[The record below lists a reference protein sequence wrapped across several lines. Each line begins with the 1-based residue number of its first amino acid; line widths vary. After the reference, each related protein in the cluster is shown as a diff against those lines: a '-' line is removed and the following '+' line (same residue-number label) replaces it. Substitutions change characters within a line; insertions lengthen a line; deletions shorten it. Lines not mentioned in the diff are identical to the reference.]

1 MLQRTLT
8 EHAAVC
14 FFGDERL
21 AAWLWQHLL
30 QPAVALESDRWHLL
44 QEHFYHLL
52 VEGVE
57 ARYPRKHRLTDV
69 RQLMG
74 RILDGGLLLTSV
86 LPWLDELQQRL
97 LQRNGDLLCYRE
109 GEVQAYVR
117 LAAGVDPTLLAAW
130 HLAKWLDD
138 MPQPLEHDIR
148 RVVSAQ
154 TAFFAP
160 SGNPSLPFAE
170 GHVHFWGV
178 TADSAILDDYLLAD
192 GELTLSGKANSWQR
206 EQHDKL
212 QLLLSRARQLLVL
225 LLEPATPQ
233 HQTPD
238 GQNKQPGD
246 QKDTQQPNTE
256 GWPQHLK
263 RLTYALSR
271 PIRQP
276 DWGLLA
282 ARLSAAN
289 PGSADWLLGEF
300 GQAMSRGEA
309 NRWLWLFVYLCRRY
323 GEQKT
328 HPLQRAAIL
337 CFWQTVNQL
346 RGTLI
351 MDGQGLTRF
360 AERYYQAALGRGGDY
375 QGNVRRLWAG
385 RADVAEIKSG
395 PLAFKPA
402 LVSEI
407 ARGLIANASLS
418 LPKPPYIFGEPD
430 IQLDMK
436 ALSSMQALERWQFCG
451 HFSRSQPHKQN
462 QYPKPDGKK
471 IWQEAEKLIRNLQ
484 STSGWSAPEFLGGKL
499 NPNFHFQPARWFR
512 GLDVAGDENAL
523 KIEWFAPV
531 LRWLRS
537 GFKSRQ
543 DGERASMGFH
553 LSIHSGE
560 DYAHPASGM
569 RHIDETVRFCEMR
582 EGDRLGHALA
592 LGIEPKQWAA
602 RQGEMMLPLDEHLDN
617 LVWLWHHASVLSGVL
632 PLAQQVLPRF
642 ERRIARFWRLSRWWQ
657 VPDLMADDGV
667 SRDEKEASVSQAAG
681 FEASPLRHATADDLY
696 QAWYLRRN
704 CHFRLQSLSGA
715 WPVDS
720 KELYALPDH
729 GELSENRTLASQLYK
744 ARHDWRRA
752 DEMACDKA
760 NAQVQLDRKERKHL
774 ERLVIVRMGDEAAVH
789 GGFHLKVG
797 RKRDEGLLEDVD
809 TPAELDFMHALQ
821 DWLLTEYDKL
831 GLILEA
837 NPTSN
842 VYIARLKS
850 HAEHPIFRWNPPDES
865 ALAHGAAANLYG
877 LRRGPVRVLVNTD
890 DPGIMPTTLRT
901 EFLLLR
907 EAALERKVGRTVAE
921 RWLETLRQYGIEQFH
936 RNHLPVFEP
945 A

>member
-8 EHAAVC
+8 EHAAEC

-21 AAWLWQHLL
+21 ATWLWDKLL
-30 QPAVALESDRWHLL
+30 KPADDLESDRWHRL
-44 QEHFYHLL
+44 QADFYHLL

-57 ARYPRKHRLTDV
+57 ARYPREHRLTDV

-74 RILDGGLLLTSV
+74 RMLDGDLLLTSK

-109 GEVQAYVR
+109 GEVRAYVR
-117 LAAGVDPTLLAAW
+117 LAAGIDPTLLAGW
-130 HLAKWLDD
+130 HLAQWLND

-148 RVVSAQ
+148 RVVSVQ

-160 SGNPSLPFAE
+160 PGNYSLPFAE

-178 TADSAILDDYLLAD
+178 TADSAILDDYLLA
-192 GELTLSGKANSWQR
+192 G
-206 EQHDKL
+206 
-212 QLLLSRARQLLVL
+212 QLLNLDGKVSLWQCEQYDSLQPLLHRARQLLML
-225 LLEPATPQ
+225 LLEPCR
-233 HQTPD
+233 PD
-238 GQNKQPGD
+238 A
-246 QKDTQQPNTE
+246 
-256 GWPQHLK
+256 WPQHLA
-263 RLTYALSR
+263 RLNLAMDT
-271 PIRQP
+271 PIRKP
-276 DWGLLA
+276 DWDLLVA
-282 ARLSAAN
+282 SLPAAN
-289 PGSADWLLGEF
+289 VGSADWLLGEF
-300 GQAMSRGEA
+300 ALAMGRGEI
-309 NRWLWLFVYLCRRY
+309 NRWLWLYIYLCRRY
-323 GEQKT
+323 DEQHT

-346 RGTLI
+346 RRSLI

-360 AERYYQAALGRGGDY
+360 AERYFQSAMQRKPIGHD
-375 QGNVRRLWAG
+375 NIRRLWPAT
-385 RADVAEIKSG
+385 ADVAEIKSG
-395 PLAFKPA
+395 PLAFKPK

-418 LPKPPYIFGEPD
+418 LPKPPYIFGESD
-430 IQLDMK
+430 IKLD
-436 ALSSMQALERWQFCG
+436 MQALATMQAMERWQFCG
-451 HFSRSQPHKQN
+451 HFSRSQAHKKN
-462 QYPKPDGKK
+462 QRPKSDGKK
-471 IWQEAEKLIRNLQ
+471 LWKEAEKLMRNLH
-484 STSGWSAPEFLGGKL
+484 SASGWNAPEFLGGML
-499 NPNFHFQPARWFR
+499 NPNFHFQPSRWFR

-537 GFKSRQ
+537 GFKFQ
-543 DGERASMGFH
+543 LEDERAGTGFH
-553 LSIHSGE
+553 LSIHAGE

-592 LGIEPKQWAA
+592 LGIVPKQWAA

-632 PLAQQVLPRF
+632 PLAQQVLPLF
-642 ERRIARFWRLSRWWQ
+642 ERRIMRFWRLSRWWQ
-657 VPDLMADDGV
+657 VPDWMVEDDRGCNG
-667 SRDEKEASVSQAAG
+667 KAAVAQVAN
-681 FEASPLRHATADDLY
+681 FEIAPLRHATPNDLY
-696 QAWYLRRN
+696 QAWWLRRN
-704 CHFRLQSLSGA
+704 CHYRQSKVGDG
-715 WPVDS
+715 WPVTS
-720 KELYALPDH
+720 QELCALPDYQ
-729 GELSENRTLASQLYK
+729 ELSERRTLSSQLYQ
-744 ARHDWRRA
+744 ARHDWLA
-752 DEMACDKA
+752 SLTEAP
-760 NAQVQLDRKERKHL
+760 
-774 ERLVIVRMGDEAAVH
+774 LVIVRMGDEAASH
-789 GGFHLKVG
+789 AGFHPKLG
-797 RKRDEGLLEDVD
+797 RKADENILEDVD

-831 GLILEA
+831 GLIIEA

-850 HAEHPIFRWNPPDES
+850 HAEHPIFRWYPPDES
-865 ALAHGAAANLYG
+865 ALESGAAANLYG

-907 EAALERKVGRTVAE
+907 EAALELKVGRTVAE

-936 RNHLPVFEP
+936 RNHVPVFEP
-945 A
+945 V

>member
-8 EHAAVC
+8 EHAVEC
-14 FFGDERL
+14 FFCDERL
-21 AAWLWQHLL
+21 ATWLWQNLL
-30 QPAVALESDRWHLL
+30 QPADALELDRWHRL
-44 QEHFYHLL
+44 QEHFYHLV

-57 ARYPRKHRLTDV
+57 ARYPREHRLTDV

-74 RILDGGLLLTSV
+74 RILDGDLLLTPD
-86 LPWLDELQQRL
+86 LPWLEELQQRL

-117 LAAGVDPTLLAAW
+117 LAVGLDPTLLAGW
-130 HLAKWLDD
+130 HLAGWMREIPRPD
-138 MPQPLEHDIR
+138 EHDIR

-160 SGNPSLPFAE
+160 PGNPALPFAE
-170 GHVHFWGV
+170 GHVHWGGV
-178 TADSAILDDYLLAD
+178 SVDSAILDAKLFPDD
-192 GELTLSGKANSWQR
+192 
-206 EQHDKL
+206 DKL
-212 QLLLSRARQLLVL
+212 LFKSPEHPTEWHQEQCRILLLLLQRARRLLVML
-225 LLEPATPQ
+225 MDQRQDWTNASLPLFEPMDNAV
-233 HQTPD
+233 H
-238 GQNKQPGD
+238 
-246 QKDTQQPNTE
+246 
-256 GWPQHLK
+256 W
-263 RLTYALSR
+263 
-271 PIRQP
+271 P
-276 DWGLLA
+276 DWSLLIDSQ
-282 ARLSAAN
+282 RVAN
-289 PGSADWLLGEF
+289 VGSADWLLGEF
-300 GQAMSRGEA
+300 AQFMKGNDS
-309 NRWLWLFVYLCRRY
+309 NRWLWLYIFLCRRY
-323 GEQKT
+323 REYGT
-328 HPLQRAAIL
+328 SAYQRMAIL

-346 RGTLI
+346 RRSLI
-351 MDGQGLTRF
+351 MEGQGLTRF
-360 AERYYQAALGRGGDY
+360 VERYFQSAFVRGGKPIDKV
-375 QGNVRRLWAG
+375 GRILAG
-385 RADVAEIKSG
+385 MNDVAEIKAS
-395 PLAFKPA
+395 PSAFEKKFA
-402 LVSEI
+402 KRI
-407 ARGLIANASLS
+407 AKVLMEKTKLK
-418 LPKPPYIFGEPD
+418 LPFPPYIFGEHEIP
-430 IQLDMK
+430 LDGK
-436 ALSSMQALERWQFCG
+436 TLASMQALERWQFCG
-451 HFSRSQPHKQN
+451 HFSRSTPHQQN
-462 QYPKPDGKK
+462 MNPKPDSMKL
-471 IWQEAEKLIRNLQ
+471 WQEAETLMRDLQ
-484 STSGWSAPEFLGGKL
+484 GTSGWNAPEFLGGKL
-499 NPNFHFQPARWFR
+499 NSHFHFQPARWFR

-537 GFKSRQ
+537 GFKSLP
-543 DGERASMGFH
+543 DGERASTGFH

-592 LGIEPKQWAA
+592 LGIEPKQWVA

-632 PLAQQVLPRF
+632 PLAQQVFPIF

-657 VPDLMADDGV
+657 VPDLMADDDVG
-667 SRDEKEASVSQAAG
+667 RDEKEASVSQAAG
-681 FEASPLRHATADDLY
+681 FEASPLHHVTADDLY
-696 QAWYLRRN
+696 QAWHLRRN

-720 KELYALPDH
+720 KELCALPDYE
-729 GELSENRTLASQLYK
+729 ELSESRTPASQLYK

-752 DEMACDKA
+752 DEMACDQA
-760 NAQVQLDRKERKHL
+760 SAQVQLDREKRKHL
-774 ERLVIVRMGDEAAVH
+774 ERLVIVRMGDEAAAH
-789 GGFHLKVG
+789 GGFHPKIG

-831 GLILEA
+831 GLIIEA

-850 HAEHPIFRWNPPDES
+850 HAEHPIFRWYPPDES
-865 ALAHGAAANLYG
+865 ALAYGAAANLYG
-877 LRRGPVRVLVNTD
+877 LRRGPVHVLVNTD

>member
-8 EHAAVC
+8 EHAAEC

-21 AAWLWQHLL
+21 AAWLWDEL
-30 QPAVALESDRWHLL
+30 QEQADELESDRWQQL
-44 QEHFYHLL
+44 QTNFYHLL
-52 VEGVE
+52 IEGVE
-57 ARYPRKHRLTDV
+57 ARYPREHRLTDV

-74 RILDGGLLLTSV
+74 RMLDGDLLLTPA

-97 LQRNGDLLCYRE
+97 MQRNGDLLCYRE

-117 LAAGVDPTLLAAW
+117 LAAGLDPTLLAGW
-130 HLAKWLDD
+130 HLAQWLDE
-138 MPQPLEHDIR
+138 MPQPLVHDIR

-160 SGNPSLPFAE
+160 PGNPSLPFAE

-178 TADSAILDDYLLAD
+178 TADSAILDDYLLAG
-192 GELTLSGKANSWQR
+192 GELKPDKEASPWQR
-206 EQHDKL
+206 EQFDSL
-212 QLLLSRARQLLVL
+212 QHLLERARQLLVL
-225 LLEPATPQ
+225 LLEPDAPKCQSADAQNTQPQ
-233 HQTPD
+233 SQQ
-238 GQNKQPGD
+238 GKQ
-246 QKDTQQPNTE
+246 QLLE
-256 GWPQHLK
+256 GWPQHLAQ
-263 RLTYALSR
+263 LNHAMHS
-271 PIRQP
+271 PFRQP
-276 DWGLLA
+276 DWALLA
-282 ARLSAAN
+282 ASLAVAK

-300 GQAMSRGEA
+300 AQAMGRADA
-309 NRWLWLFVYLCRRY
+309 NRWLCLYVYLCRRY
-323 GEQKT
+323 KEQAT

-346 RGTLI
+346 RRSLI

-360 AERYYQAALGRGGDY
+360 AERYYQAALGRGDDY
-375 QGNVRRLWAG
+375 RGNIRRLWAG
-385 RADVAEIKSG
+385 KTDVAEIKSG
-395 PLAFKPA
+395 PLAFKPE
-402 LVSEI
+402 LVGEI
-407 ARGLIANASLS
+407 ARGLLANASLS
-418 LPKPPYIFGEPD
+418 LPTPPYIFGETD
-430 IQLDMK
+430 IQLDMQ
-436 ALSSMQALERWQFCG
+436 ALAAMQALERWQFCG
-451 HFSRSQPHKQN
+451 HFFRSQAHKQN
-462 QYPKPDGKK
+462 QRPKPDGKK
-471 IWQEAEKLIRNLQ
+471 LWQEAEKLLCNLQ
-484 STSGWSAPEFLGGKL
+484 SASGWNTSEFLGGKL
-499 NPNFHFQPARWFR
+499 NPSFHFQPARWFR

-537 GFKSRQ
+537 GFKSRP
-543 DGERASMGFH
+543 DGERASTGFH
-553 LSIHSGE
+553 LSIHAGE

-617 LVWLWHHASVLSGVL
+617 LVWLWHHASILSGIL
-632 PLAQQVLPRF
+632 PLAQQVLPLF

-657 VPDLMADDGV
+657 VPDWMTSDTVGKQAGQHLA
-667 SRDEKEASVSQAAG
+667 AS
-681 FEASPLRHATADDLY
+681 FEASLLRHATPGDLY
-696 QAWYLRRN
+696 QAWWLRRN
-704 CHFRLQSLSGA
+704 CHYQLGKVGNGWQVTSQ
-715 WPVDS
+715 
-720 KELYALPDH
+720 ELCALPDH
-729 GELSENRTLASQLYK
+729 KELSERCTLASQLYQ
-744 ARHDWRRA
+744 ARHDWLA
-752 DEMACDKA
+752 TATEAP
-760 NAQVQLDRKERKHL
+760 
-774 ERLVIVRMGDEAAVH
+774 LVIVRLGDEAAAH
-789 GGFHLKVG
+789 DRFHTQISSNVG
-797 RKRDEGLLEDVD
+797 RKGDENILEDVD

-831 GLILEA
+831 GLIIEA

-850 HAEHPIFRWNPPDES
+850 HAEHPIFRWYPPDES
-865 ALAHGAAANLYG
+865 VLEHGAAANLYG

-921 RWLETLRQYGIEQFH
+921 RWLESLRQYGVEQFH

-945 A
+945 V

>member
-8 EHAAVC
+8 EHAAEC
-14 FFGDERL
+14 FFGDENL

-30 QPAVALESDRWHLL
+30 QPADDLESDRWYRL

-57 ARYPRKHRLTDV
+57 ARYPREHRLTDV

-74 RILDGGLLLTSV
+74 RMLDGDLLLTPE

-97 LQRNGDLLCYRE
+97 MQRNGDLLCYRE

-117 LAAGVDPTLLAAW
+117 LAAGLEPTLLAGW
-130 HLAKWLDD
+130 HLACWMREIPRPD
-138 MPQPLEHDIR
+138 EHDIR

-154 TAFFAP
+154 TPFFSP
-160 SGNPSLPFAE
+160 LGNPSLPFAE
-170 GHVHFWGV
+170 GHVHWGGIS
-178 TADSAILDDYLLAD
+178 ADSAILDARLFGNFSKNDSSEWGKYLFPL
-192 GELTLSGKANSWQR
+192 
-206 EQHDKL
+206 L
-212 QLLLSRARQLLVL
+212 QRARRLLVVL
-225 LLEPATPQ
+225 LDQNRDWTSIHEFLPESTGNAI
-233 HQTPD
+233 HWPD
-238 GQNKQPGD
+238 LPLL
-246 QKDTQQPNTE
+246 KDSQ
-256 GWPQHLK
+256 
-263 RLTYALSR
+263 R
-271 PIRQP
+271 
-276 DWGLLA
+276 A
-282 ARLSAAN
+282 ASV
-289 PGSADWLLGEF
+289 GSADWLLGEF
-300 GQAMSRGEA
+300 ARAMEDACS
-309 NRWLWLFVYLCRRY
+309 NRWLWLYVYLCRRY
-323 GEQKT
+323 LLHATKPQM
-328 HPLQRAAIL
+328 RVAIL
-337 CFWQTVNQL
+337 CFWQTINQL
-346 RGTLI
+346 RRSLI

-360 AERYYQAALGRGGDY
+360 VERYSNSALRRGVSPRGGSADR
-375 QGNVRRLWAG
+375 VRKIWSGAS
-385 RADVAEIKSG
+385 DMAEIKSN
-395 PLAFKPA
+395 LTAFDEKFA
-402 LVSEI
+402 KKIAKELVEK
-407 ARGLIANASLS
+407 AKLK
-418 LPKPPYIFGEPD
+418 LPPPPYIFGEHEIP
-430 IQLDMK
+430 LDGK
-436 ALSSMQALERWQFCG
+436 TLASMLALERWQFCG
-451 HFSRSQPHKQN
+451 HFSRSTPHQQN
-462 QYPKPDGKK
+462 KSPKPDSKK
-471 IWQEAEKLIRNLQ
+471 LWQEAETLMRDLQ
-484 STSGWSAPEFLGGKL
+484 GTSGWSAPEFLGGKL
-499 NPNFHFQPARWFR
+499 NPHFHFQPARWFR

-523 KIEWFAPV
+523 RIEWFAPV

-537 GFKSRQ
+537 GFKSRP
-543 DGERASMGFH
+543 DGERASTGFH

-632 PLAQQVLPRF
+632 PLAQQVLPIF

-667 SRDEKEASVSQAAG
+667 GRDEKEASVSQAAG
-681 FEASPLRHATADDLY
+681 FEASPLRHVTADDLY

-704 CHFRLQSLSGA
+704 CHFRLLSLSGA

-720 KELYALPDH
+720 RELYALPDH

-744 ARHDWRRA
+744 ARYDWRRA
-752 DEMACDKA
+752 DEMACDQA
-760 NAQVQLDRKERKHL
+760 SAQVQLDRKKRKHL
-774 ERLVIVRMGDEAAVH
+774 ERLVIVRMGDEAAMH
-789 GGFHLKVG
+789 GGIHPKVG
-797 RKRDEGLLEDVD
+797 GKRDEGLLEDVD
-809 TPAELDFMHALQ
+809 TPSELDFMHALQ

-831 GLILEA
+831 GLIIEA

-890 DPGIMPTTLRT
+890 DPGIVPTTLRT

>member
-8 EHAAVC
+8 EHAAEC
-14 FFGDERL
+14 FFGDGRL
-21 AAWLWQHLL
+21 ATWLWQHLL
-30 QPAVALESDRWHLL
+30 QTADALESDLWHQLL
-44 QEHFYHLL
+44 DDFYHLL

-57 ARYPRKHRLTDV
+57 TRYPREHRLTDV

-74 RILDGGLLLTSV
+74 RMLDGELLLTSK

-109 GEVQAYVR
+109 GEVRAYVR
-117 LAAGVDPTLLAAW
+117 LAAGIDPMLLAGW
-130 HLAKWLDD
+130 HLAQWLDE
-138 MPQPLEHDIR
+138 MPQPQAHDIR

-160 SGNPSLPFAE
+160 PGNPSLPFAE

-178 TADSAILDDYLLAD
+178 TADSAILDDYLLA
-192 GELTLSGKANSWQR
+192 G
-206 EQHDKL
+206 
-212 QLLLSRARQLLVL
+212 QLLNLDDKASLWQCEQYDSLQPLLHRARQLLVL
-225 LLEPATPQ
+225 LLEPC
-233 HQTPD
+233 HPD
-238 GQNKQPGD
+238 A
-246 QKDTQQPNTE
+246 
-256 GWPQHLK
+256 WPQHLA
-263 RLTYALSR
+263 RLNLAMDTS
-271 PIRQP
+271 IRKP
-276 DWGLLA
+276 DRELMA
-282 ARLSAAN
+282 ASLSAAN
-289 PGSADWLLGEF
+289 PGSADWLLGEVV
-300 GQAMSRGEA
+300 QAMGRGEA
-309 NRWLWLFVYLCRRY
+309 NRWLWLYVYLCQRY
-323 GEQKT
+323 NEQGT

-346 RGTLI
+346 RRSLI

-375 QGNVRRLWAG
+375 QDNVRRLWAG
-385 RADVAEIKSG
+385 GTDVAEIKSG
-395 PLAFKPA
+395 PLAFKPK

-418 LPKPPYIFGEPD
+418 LPNPPYIFGESD
-430 IQLDMK
+430 IKLD
-436 ALSSMQALERWQFCG
+436 MQALATMQAMERWQFCG
-451 HFSRSQPHKQN
+451 HFSRSLAHKKN
-462 QYPKPDGKK
+462 QRPKSDGKK
-471 IWQEAEKLIRNLQ
+471 LWKEAEKLMRNLH
-484 STSGWSAPEFLGGKL
+484 SASGWNAPEFLGGML
-499 NPNFHFQPARWFR
+499 NPNFHFQPGRWFR

-537 GFKSRQ
+537 GFKLQ
-543 DGERASMGFH
+543 LEDERAGTGFH
-553 LSIHSGE
+553 LSIHAGE

-592 LGIEPKQWAA
+592 LGIVPKQWAA
-602 RQGEMMLPLDEHLDN
+602 RQGEMILPLDEHLDN

-632 PLAQQVLPRF
+632 PLAQQVLPLF
-642 ERRIARFWRLSRWWQ
+642 ERRIMRFWRLSRWWQ
-657 VPDLMADDGV
+657 VPDWMVEDDRGCTG
-667 SRDEKEASVSQAAG
+667 KAAVAQIAN
-681 FEASPLRHATADDLY
+681 FEIAPLRHATPNDLY
-696 QAWYLRRN
+696 QAWWLRRN
-704 CHFRLQSLSGA
+704 CHYRLSKVGDG
-715 WPVDS
+715 WPVTS
-720 KELYALPDH
+720 QELCALPDYQ
-729 GELSENRTLASQLYK
+729 ELSERRTLPSQLYQ
-744 ARHDWRRA
+744 ARHDWLVSLTEA
-752 DEMACDKA
+752 P
-760 NAQVQLDRKERKHL
+760 
-774 ERLVIVRMGDEAAVH
+774 LVILRMGDEAASH
-789 GGFHLKVG
+789 ALFHPKLG
-797 RKRDEGLLEDVD
+797 RKADESILEDVD

-831 GLILEA
+831 GLIIEA

-850 HAEHPIFRWNPPDES
+850 HAEHPIFRWYPPDES
-865 ALAHGAAANLYG
+865 ALESGAAANLYG

-907 EAALERKVGRTVAE
+907 EAALELKIGRTVAE

-945 A
+945 V

>member
-8 EHAAVC
+8 EHAAEC

-21 AAWLWQHLL
+21 SAWLWQHLL
-30 QPAVALESDRWHLL
+30 QSADDFESDRWHRL
-44 QEHFYHLL
+44 QADFYHLL

-57 ARYPRKHRLTDV
+57 ARYPRAHRLTDV

-74 RILDGGLLLTSV
+74 RMLDGDLLLTPKLS
-86 LPWLDELQQRL
+86 WLDELQQRL

-117 LAAGVDPTLLAAW
+117 LAAGLDPTLLAGR
-130 HLAKWLDD
+130 HLAQWLDE
-138 MPQPLEHDIR
+138 MPQPLAHDIR

-160 SGNPSLPFAE
+160 IGNHSLPFAE

-178 TADSAILDDYLLAD
+178 TADSAILDDYLLTG
-192 GELTLSGKANSWQR
+192 GELTLSGKANLWQR
-206 EQHDKL
+206 EQHDSL
-212 QLLLSRARQLLVL
+212 QPLLQRARRLLVL
-225 LLEPATPQ
+225 LLEPREPQ
-233 HQTPD
+233 SEMQEEQGAQPENQKD
-238 GQNKQPGD
+238 KQPSC
-246 QKDTQQPNTE
+246 PE
-256 GWPQHLK
+256 GCSQHLA
-263 RLTYALSR
+263 RLNLAMHSPFRL
-271 PIRQP
+271 P
-276 DWGLLA
+276 DWVLLA
-282 ARLSAAN
+282 ASQSAAN

-300 GQAMSRGEA
+300 AQAMSRGEV
-309 NRWLWLFVYLCRRY
+309 NRWLWLYVYLCRRY
-323 GEQKT
+323 DEQDT

-346 RGTLI
+346 RRSLI

-360 AERYYQAALGRGGDY
+360 AERYFSSAMQRKPKGHD
-375 QGNVRRLWAG
+375 NVRRLWPAA
-385 RADVAEIKSG
+385 ADLAEIKSG
-395 PLAFKPA
+395 PLAFKPV
-402 LVSEI
+402 LVGEI
-407 ARGLIANASLS
+407 ARGLLANASLS
-418 LPKPPYIFGEPD
+418 LPKPPYIFGESD
-430 IQLDMK
+430 IQLDMQVL
-436 ALSSMQALERWQFCG
+436 ATMQALERWQFCG
-451 HFSRSQPHKQN
+451 HFSRSQAHKQN
-462 QYPKPDGKK
+462 QRPKPDSKK
-471 IWQEAEKLIRNLQ
+471 LWQEAEKLMRNLQ
-484 STSGWSAPEFLGGKL
+484 SASGWSVPEFLGGKL

-537 GFKSRQ
+537 GFKPLP
-543 DGERASMGFH
+543 DGERASTGFH
-553 LSIHSGE
+553 LSIHAGE

-632 PLAQQVLPRF
+632 PLAQQVLPLF

-657 VPDLMADDGV
+657 VPNFMVDDAD
-667 SRDEKEASVSQAAG
+667 KETSVRPAAG
-681 FEASPLRHATADDLY
+681 FDTSALHHATASELY
-696 QAWYLRRN
+696 QAWWLRRN

-720 KELYALPDH
+720 REMCALPDH
-729 GELSENRTLASQLYK
+729 QELSERRTLASQLYQ
-744 ARHDWRRA
+744 ARHAWLA
-752 DEMACDKA
+752 T
-760 NAQVQLDRKERKHL
+760 LKEAP
-774 ERLVIVRMGDEAAVH
+774 LVIVRLGDEAAAH
-789 GGFHLKVG
+789 GGFHAMGSIKVG
-797 RKRDEGLLEDVD
+797 RKSDEDLLEDVD

-831 GLILEA
+831 GLIIEA

-850 HAEHPIFRWNPPDES
+850 HAEHPIFRWYPPDE
-865 ALAHGAAANLYG
+865 AVLEYGAAANLFG
-877 LRRGPVRVLVNTD
+877 LRHGPVRMLVNTD

-907 EAALERKVGRTVAE
+907 EAALELKVGRTVAE
-921 RWLETLRQYGIEQFH
+921 RWLETLRQYGIEQFQ

-945 A
+945 S